1 MRLPCAIGAAF
12 GPTMSWKAEM
22 DAITIRDL
30 FGEPEA
36 WGNHISDGLDG
47 MPDMDGARIVD
58 VFVSGNQVAIYTRND
73 DGVEALSIFFVD
85 DPKVRERVALALAPG
100 SRVHDAVGNPI

>member
-1 MRLPCAIGAAF
+1 MNAK
-12 GPTMSWKAEM
+12 TV
-22 DAITIRDL
+22 RDL

-36 WGNHISDGLDG
+36 WDNHISDGADG

-58 VFVSGNQVAIYTRND
+58 VFVSGNQVAIYTRSD

-85 DPKVRERVALALAPG
+85 DPEVRARVALALLPG
-100 SRVHDAVGNPI
+100 SNVHDAVANPI